1 VIEDVQAD
9 GFVEGSCSANPEQPV
24 SAATSRP
31 SETEPMLYC
40 PVCSRC
46 LEESKCKLIC
56 PQCGYYMS
64 CSDYY

>member
-1 VIEDVQAD
+1 MIEDLQAD
-9 GFVEGSCSANPEQPV
+9 VFAEGSCSANPESV
-24 SAATSRP
+24 SDATSRP

-40 PVCSRC
+40 PVCSRR
-46 LEESKCKLIC
+46 LKENKCKLIC